1 MARPHLYKKLHLAN
15 FCIFVETEF
24 CHVSQVGHKLQSS
37 GHPPASASQRAG
49 ITGVSHHSQLPSS
62 FNFSFLKMDL
72 AMLTRV
78 VSNSCAQAIL
88 PTQPLPKWSSTLV
101 SQAGLQWCDLG
112 SLQHPPPGFT
122 RFSCLSLLTRSTD
135 TRYHAPANF
144 LGETGFQHVSQAGLK
159 LLTSGDPPASAS
171 YSAGTIGVSPMP
183 SFTLFLNGNLRSS
196 WTCIGL
202 DAAGKTTILY
212 KLKLGE
218 IVTTIPT
225 IGFNVETVE
234 YKNICFTVWDVGG
247 QDRIRPL
254 WKHYFQNTQ
263 GLIFVVDSNDRE
275 RIQEVADELQKMLL
289 VDELRD
295 AVLLLFA
302 NKQDLPNAMAISEM
316 TDKLGL
322 QSLRNRTW
330 YVQATCA
337 TQGTGLYEGLDWL
350 SNELSKR

>member
-1 MARPHLYKKLHLAN
+1 MGLTISSLFSRLFGKK
-15 FCIFVETEF
+15 
-24 CHVSQVGHKLQSS
+24 QM
-37 GHPPASASQRAG
+37 R
-49 ITGVSHHSQLPSS
+49 
-62 FNFSFLKMDL
+62 
-72 AMLTRV
+72 
-78 VSNSCAQAIL
+78 IL
-88 PTQPLPKWSSTLV
+88 MV
-101 SQAGLQWCDLG
+101 
-112 SLQHPPPGFT
+112 
-122 RFSCLSLLTRSTD
+122 
-135 TRYHAPANF
+135 
-144 LGETGFQHVSQAGLK
+144 
-159 LLTSGDPPASAS
+159 
-171 YSAGTIGVSPMP
+171 
-183 SFTLFLNGNLRSS
+183 
-196 WTCIGL
+196 GL

-247 QDRIRPL
+247 QDKIRPL
-254 WKHYFQNTQ
+254 WRHYFQNTQ

-275 RIQEVADELQKMLL
+275 RIQEG
-289 VDELRD
+289 
-295 AVLLLFA
+295 VLLLFA